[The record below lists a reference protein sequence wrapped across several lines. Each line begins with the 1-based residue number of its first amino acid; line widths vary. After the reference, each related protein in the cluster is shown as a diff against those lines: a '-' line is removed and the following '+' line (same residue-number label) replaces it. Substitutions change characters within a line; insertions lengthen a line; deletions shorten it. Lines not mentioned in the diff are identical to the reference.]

1 MRTLLSVFGV
11 EPRRIGGT
19 EMFAR
24 ELSQQ
29 LGERGWQS
37 VLCFLSEP
45 TGDVRRFM
53 ELPNVSFGS
62 LHNSTNG
69 DKQARANLKALLQQ
83 IRPDILHLHY
93 VSFVSWFPWT
103 ARLESVPRIF
113 FTDHHSR
120 PDGYVPQAAPI
131 WKRAAAR
138 MVLHPLTKVIC
149 VSNYGYQCMTAP
161 EFLPRDRFELI
172 YNGVDLSRVK
182 PDNGRGAAFRRRFS
196 IPADRK
202 IVTQVSWIIP
212 EKGIADFIEMARLVS
227 AQRDDAHFVLVGDGA
242 QRQQFMKDAAAK
254 GLADRITWTGTID
267 DPFAEGVFAAAD
279 VVCQFSRWE
288 EVFGWMIAEAMAHG
302 KPVVAT
308 RVGGIPE
315 LIVEGKSGFLV
326 DRGDTEAMSQ
336 RVLQI
341 LNDDD
346 GRTRMGALGREIVQT
361 KFDLSKNV
369 TRLIRSYGIGA
380 GEVSEVIRNN
390 QTGAQMSR
398 LLFDQCEREAC
409 APVEAVTS
417 RFKSETSRL

>member
-45 TGDVRRFM
+45 SGDVRRFM
-53 ELPNVSFGS
+53 ELPNVSFAA
-62 LHNSTNG
+62 LPNSTNG
-69 DKQARANLKALLQQ
+69 DREARANLKALLRQ

-93 VSFVSWFPWT
+93 VSFVSWYPWT
-103 ARLESVPRIF
+103 ARLKSVPNIF

-120 PDGYVPQAAPI
+120 PDGYVPQRARI

-138 MVLHPLTKVIC
+138 MILHPLTKVIC

-161 EFLPRDRFELI
+161 EFLPRDRFEMI
-172 YNGVDLSRVK
+172 YNGVDLSRVQ

-196 IPADRK
+196 IPAERK

-227 AQRDDAHFVLVGDGA
+227 AQRGDAHFVLVGDGA
-242 QRQQFMKDAAAK
+242 QRDQYIKDAAAK

-267 DPFAEGVFAAAD
+267 DPFGEGVFAAAD

-315 LIVEGKSGFLV
+315 LIGEGKSGFLV
-326 DRGDTEAMSQ
+326 DRGDTEAMRQ
-336 RVLQI
+336 RVLQL

-346 GRTRMGALGREIVQT
+346 ARARMGALGREIVQT
-361 KFDLSKNV
+361 KFDLSKHV
-369 TRLIRSYGIGA
+369 TQLIRSYGIGA
-380 GEVSEVIRNN
+380 REESEVIEATPARQIGN
-390 QTGAQMSR
+390 QPALEVYSSR
-398 LLFDQCEREAC
+398 RPSLPASD
-409 APVEAVTS
+409 
-417 RFKSETSRL
+417 KSPDKIFAR